1 MRKQKQESNL
11 KMKALWL
18 ELISTILLFII
29 MIVVIV
35 IASIYMKTIDDQFE
49 PTASIYCSQIL
60 DYGG

>member
-1 MRKQKQESNL
+1 MRKQKQDSNI

-18 ELISTILLFII
+18 ELISSILLFIV
-29 MIVVIV
+29 MVVIIV
-35 IASIYMKTIDDQFE
+35 ISSIYMSKIDNQVE